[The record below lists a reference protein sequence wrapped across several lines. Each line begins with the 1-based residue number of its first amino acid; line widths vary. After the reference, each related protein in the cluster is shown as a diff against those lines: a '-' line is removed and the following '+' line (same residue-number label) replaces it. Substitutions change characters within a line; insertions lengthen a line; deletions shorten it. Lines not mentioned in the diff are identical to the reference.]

1 VTTVPTLIH
10 LARTRATA
18 VWFVLIAAT
27 ALSWVLG
34 TDHSVDNHRL
44 ASTLILTVAFIKVRF
59 VGLDF
64 MELRDAPL
72 PLRRVFE
79 AYCAIVLTAVLVLY
93 LAG

>member
-1 VTTVPTLIH
+1 VTTVPGLIE
-10 LARTRATA
+10 LARTRATG

-27 ALSWVLG
+27 AVSWVLG
-34 TDHSVDNHRL
+34 TDHGIDNHRV
-44 ASTLILTVAFIKVRF
+44 ASTAILTVAFMKVRF

-72 PLRRVFE
+72 VLRRVFE
-79 AYCAIVLTAVLVLY
+79 AYCAVVLSAVLVLY